1 MDFIR
6 ELEGIADRAPNGETP
21 VVSIIMDGE
30 NAWEYY
36 PYNGFYF
43 LSELY
48 TLLAAHPRIRLTTF
62 GEAALREALTD
73 LTHIA
78 AGSWVYGT
86 FSTWIGDPAKNRAW
100 ELLCNAKHAYDREI
114 ASGNFSDAERNAA
127 ARQLASCEAS
137 DWFWWPG
144 DYNPSESVK
153 SFDEL
158 YRRNL
163 ANLYS
168 LLRLPAPEIL
178 REPLSRGTTHSDSSG
193 AMRRVS

>member
-1 MDFIR
+1 
-6 ELEGIADRAPNGETP
+6 
-21 VVSIIMDGE
+21 MDGE

-48 TLLAAHPRIRLTTF
+48 QMLATHKSIRLTTF
-62 GEAALREALTD
+62 SEAARAEPLPELRRLN
-73 LTHIA
+73 

-86 FSTWIGDPAKNRAW
+86 FSTWIGDSAKNRAW
-100 ELLCNAKHAYDREI
+100 ELLCAAKQSYDQEMATAALNDSQRR
-114 ASGNFSDAERNAA
+114 AAE
-127 ARQLASCEAS
+127 RQLASCEAS

-153 SFDEL
+153 SFDLL
-158 YRRNL
+158 YRQNL
-163 ANLYS
+163 ANLYR
-168 LLRLPAPEIL
+168 LLLLPVPSVL
-178 REPLSRGTTHSDSSG
+178 DKPLSLGAEHSELSG